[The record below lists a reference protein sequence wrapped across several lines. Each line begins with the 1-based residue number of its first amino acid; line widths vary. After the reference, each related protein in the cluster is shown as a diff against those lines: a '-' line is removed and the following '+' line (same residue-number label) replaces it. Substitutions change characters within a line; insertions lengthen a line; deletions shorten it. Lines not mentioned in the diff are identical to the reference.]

1 MKYPKHF
8 NMTTSDSSAT
18 ARLSADYES
27 PAGQHTFSYEVP
39 AISEKQS
46 TEETT
51 AFLAK
56 LRQSAVQMQQD
67 VNTFLTQ
74 KMDEDKA
81 MESTKEVQHSAKVD
95 EDKEEDNYGE
105 EVDEE

>member
-1 MKYPKHF
+1 MS
-8 NMTTSDSSAT
+8 TSESSAS
-18 ARLSADYES
+18 AKLSADYKS
-27 PAGQHTFSYEVP
+27 PTGQHTFSYEVP
-39 AISEKQS
+39 AVSGNQS

-51 AFLAK
+51 DFLAK

-67 VNTFLTQ
+67 INTFLTQ

-81 MESTKEVQHSAKVD
+81 MESTKDVQHTAKVD

>member
-1 MKYPKHF
+1 
-8 NMTTSDSSAT
+8 MTTPESSAN
-18 ARLSADYES
+18 AKLSADYKS
-27 PAGQHTFSYEVP
+27 PTGQHTFSYEVP
-39 AISEKQS
+39 AVSQNQS

-51 AFLAK
+51 DFLAK
-56 LRQSAVQMQQD
+56 LRQSAVRMQQD

-81 MESTKEVQHSAKVD
+81 LENTKEVQHNAKVD